1 MSTIKVPTCVGRQVE
16 IYYSEVRGEI
26 IYKILDFFEDRALD
40 QVDFISA
47 FLKAG
52 YGASSGKIQTEINI
66 FSKEREASK
75 FNKQRKRQLQ
85 KYISKLK
92 SQGLVVQDSDQKIK
106 ISPEGREK
114 LNKIRKT
121 KTLDKNSYHK
131 ESGNKVII
139 VSYDIPTTFNRER
152 DLIREVLKI
161 LEFRMIHQSVWVGKI
176 KLPEK
181 FIKDL
186 EGLKI
191 LEYIE
196 ILEVTKQGTLK
207 SL

>member
-52 YGASSGKIQTEINI
+52 YGASSGKIQSEINI

-92 SQGLVVQDSDQKIK
+92 SQGLVVQDSDQ
-106 ISPEGREK
+106 

>member
-1 MSTIKVPTCVGRQVE
+1 M
-16 IYYSEVRGEI
+16 
-26 IYKILDFFEDRALD
+26 KIH
-40 QVDFISA
+40 
-47 FLKAG
+47 
-52 YGASSGKIQTEINI
+52 
-66 FSKEREASK
+66 
-75 FNKQRKRQLQ
+75 
-85 KYISKLK
+85 
-92 SQGLVVQDSDQKIK
+92 SDQKIK

-121 KTLDKNSYHK
+121 KTLDNNSYHK
-131 ESGNKVII
+131 VSGNKVII